1 MIFFLIS
8 NKERRLKQKENI
20 LFTKKGAKKHRKRI
34 TRGESL
40 NPRPIKKG
48 TTKRSQK
55 LIIGTIYDLKRPPI
69 SLPP

>member
-1 MIFFLIS
+1 MIFFFLIS
-8 NKERRLKQKENI
+8 NKERRLKQKEKI

-48 TTKRSQK
+48 NH
-55 LIIGTIYDLKRPPI
+55 
-69 SLPP
+69 